1 MNPFASGRA
10 DEGHATADNA
20 MMAKGRNSRPCSASP
35 QSDAGRI
42 EAGPHESVCVRPRAG
57 LNEALSRE
65 GRRRETERMNPL
77 KSPHALLLLAGL
89 FSIDAHAGAVS
100 PDLHSGMRGG
110 DERAVRSSDGGASR
124 IDEIDCMSNP
134 ERCVHKAAWYQD
146 RDNSMSPVSPE
157 EGVGAAM
164 AVIAS
169 KVGYSQGIQVCP
181 GVYLAT
187 AHGALDNP
195 IKAKKEGR
203 ALRDPNNNMHYIDP
217 YPMSDDEYMK
227 IESAK
232 FTSPRLRDPS
242 AWSDPTT
249 DYVFIKVS
257 DPIRP
262 DKFVRPIRS
271 SNQRLVNA
279 SRRGEIDVH
288 LYRPP
293 TRFNTDSK
301 GTPVFSKGLQVKTFE
316 QISPLYNAPMKVN
329 QPCELKFFSSTLLGS
344 SCPTEQSVSGS
355 TYSTNINGQDYLVSL
370 HIKGD
375 AHSYER
381 FSDDDIP
388 NLSIPSS
395 EFCKD
400 YESVCGEPCAELDE
414 VLPQ

>member
-1 MNPFASGRA
+1 
-10 DEGHATADNA
+10 
-20 MMAKGRNSRPCSASP
+20 
-35 QSDAGRI
+35 
-42 EAGPHESVCVRPRAG
+42 
-57 LNEALSRE
+57 
-65 GRRRETERMNPL
+65 MNPL
-77 KSPHALLLLAGL
+77 KSSPPALLLLAGL

-110 DERAVRSSDGGASR
+110 DDRAVRSSDGGASR
-124 IDEIDCMSNP
+124 PDGIDCMSNP

-146 RDNSMSPVSPE
+146 RDNSMSPVSTE

-164 AVIAS
+164 AVIDS
-169 KVGYSQGIQVCP
+169 KRGLTQGIQVCP

-195 IKAKKEGR
+195 IKARKEGR
-203 ALRDPNNNMHYIDP
+203 VLRDPNNNLKYIDP
-217 YPMSDDEYMK
+217 YPMSDDDYME
-227 IESAK
+227 IENAR

-242 AWSDPTT
+242 KWTDPTT
-249 DYVFIKVS
+249 DYVFIKV
-257 DPIRP
+257 DNPLKP
-262 DKFVRPIRS
+262 NDFVRPVRS
-271 SNQRLVNA
+271 SNQRLVDA

-288 LYRPP
+288 LYRPK
-293 TRFNTDSK
+293 TRFDKDSK

-316 QISPLYNAPMKVN
+316 QVSPLYNAPMRVN
-329 QPCELKFFSSTLLGS
+329 QPCELKFFSSNLLGS
-344 SCPTEQSVSGS
+344 SCPNEQSVSGS
-355 TYSTNINGQDYLVSL
+355 SEVTNINGQDYLVGL

-375 AHSYER
+375 ANSYES

-388 NLSIPSS
+388 NLNIPSS

>member
-1 MNPFASGRA
+1 
-10 DEGHATADNA
+10 
-20 MMAKGRNSRPCSASP
+20 
-35 QSDAGRI
+35 
-42 EAGPHESVCVRPRAG
+42 
-57 LNEALSRE
+57 
-65 GRRRETERMNPL
+65 MNPL
-77 KSPHALLLLAGL
+77 KSPPALLLLAGL

-110 DERAVRSSDGGASR
+110 DDRAVRSSDGGGSR
-124 IDEIDCMSNP
+124 LDGIDCMSNP

-164 AVIAS
+164 GIVWTLNGI
-169 KVGYSQGIQVCP
+169 SQAIQVCP

-187 AHGALDNP
+187 AHGVLDNP
-195 IKAKKEGR
+195 ENARKEGR
-203 ALRDPNNNMHYIDP
+203 PVSGPLENSLRIIA
-217 YPMSDDEYMK
+217 YPMTPDNLMEAR
-227 IESAK
+227 ESESQ
-232 FTSPRLRDPS
+232 FVSPRIGNDS

-249 DYVFIKVS
+249 DYVFVKV
-257 DPIRP
+257 DNPLRP
-262 DKFVRPIRS
+262 NDFVRPVRS
-271 SNQRLVNA
+271 SNQRLVDA

-288 LYRPP
+288 LYRPQ
-293 TRFNTDSK
+293 TRFNTDSN
-301 GTPVFSKGLQVKTFE
+301 GVPDFNHETWASSVK
-316 QISPLYNAPMKVN
+316 QIEHLYQSPMMVN

-355 TYSTNINGQDYLVSL
+355 TYSTNVNGQDYLVGL
-370 HIKGD
+370 HIKGN